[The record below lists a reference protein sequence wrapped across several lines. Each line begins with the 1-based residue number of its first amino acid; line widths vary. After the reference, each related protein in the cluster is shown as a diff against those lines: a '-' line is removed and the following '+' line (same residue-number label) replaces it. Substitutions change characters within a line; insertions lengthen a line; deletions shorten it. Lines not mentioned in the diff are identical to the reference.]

1 MRGGNHMTSESQ
13 QTGRRISLRDVLF
26 IFFYKL
32 PVFELVLGFIVSCT
46 ILLALLKT
54 PVYQAS
60 GQILVKPMLE
70 PSLKLQAPIS
80 TNIRANPVTSQDV
93 NSEVNILKSPQLLRD
108 VVQRLELYRPQ
119 EPSTV
124 WQRWQRWVGETL
136 NAALIASG
144 MRTPLGPVEQAQL
157 ELEKRL
163 EIKPVTLSNTIA
175 VSLRGESPEKIAK
188 IVNTLME
195 TFIDYH
201 IAVFKAKGAREFYT
215 AQAEFY
221 RQRLEEAEAN
231 LEKFKKKW
239 AIIEI
244 NAQNE
249 TNVELLKILNENL
262 TLTLAQI
269 RDRETKIGVQVN
281 NLAKTGEV
289 GALTK
294 DLQNNIVEE
303 LVRVLGPLMAERE
316 RLAVHY
322 QEGSDKLLAMERQI
336 QEIKEKY
343 DRQIKGLVHGA
354 QLDLNGLKKY
364 AKTLQDNMQK
374 LKEQSVLLSQQQIEL
389 DRLLRE
395 VKQNEKLY
403 LLYRDKMEEA
413 RIEEQQEANRV
424 SNVTVTTWAEPP
436 AVPVFPKKTLMVL
449 LAVIIGSIVG
459 LAGTFIS
466 YYLDH
471 AVKTPEE
478 LAWHAGLPVLA
489 TVREMAETPAPALPG
504 QVAKAGG
511 PPLWMLT
518 PAAYPQLHGDYSN
531 MKNNLLLHKQHHG
544 SKLFLFTGPAP
555 GVGVSTTC
563 GNLAV
568 LLARDLLDQRILL
581 VDGNLVDPVVHLAFQ
596 KNRAPGL
603 LDYICQ
609 ASRNPA
615 LTGNPTRAAAA
626 QAAAS
631 QAILEFQQVVQ
642 PTGLANLDLVTLGT
656 QDPQIVSPFDL
667 KKFSEFLQEAQTHYD
682 LILLDGSPLFSSSNS
697 LIIAAQVDGIVMVVE
712 ACHTRYEVVSEM
724 KYLLAR
730 HGNISG
736 GVLNKRQYV
745 IPGSI
750 YKYI

>member
-1 MRGGNHMTSESQ
+1 MTGESQ

-32 PVFELVLGFIVSCT
+32 PVFELILCFIVVCT

-70 PSLKLQAPIS
+70 PSLKLQAPIA
-80 TNIRANPVTSQDV
+80 TNIRANPVTPQDV
-93 NSEVNILKSPQLLRD
+93 NSEVNILKSPQLLRE
-108 VVQRLELYRPQ
+108 VVQRLELHRVQ
-119 EPSTV
+119 EPKTP
-124 WQRWQRWVGETL
+124 WQRWQRWLDDTL
-136 NAALIASG
+136 NAALIALG
-144 MRTPLGPVEQAQL
+144 LRTPVGPVERAQL

-175 VSLRGESPEKIAK
+175 VSLRGESPTEIAK

-215 AQAEFY
+215 AQADFY

-239 AIIEI
+239 SIIEI

-249 TNVELLKILNENL
+249 TNVELLKILHENL
-262 TLTLAQI
+262 TLTQAQI
-269 RDRETKIGVQVN
+269 RDQETKIGVQVN

-316 RLAVHY
+316 RLTVHY
-322 QEGSDKLLAMERQI
+322 QESSDKLLAMDRQI

-343 DRQIKGLVHGA
+343 DRQIKGLVQGA
-354 QLDLNGLKKY
+354 QLDLRGLKKY
-364 AKTLQDNMQK
+364 AKTLQDNIQK
-374 LKEQSVLLSQQQIEL
+374 LQDQSVLLSQQQIEL

-413 RIEEQQEANRV
+413 RIEEQQDANRV
-424 SNVTVTTWAEPP
+424 SNVAVTTWAEPP

-449 LAVIIGSIVG
+449 LAVIIGSVVG
-459 LAGTFIS
+459 LAGTFVS

-478 LAWHAGLPVLA
+478 LAWHTGLPVLA
-489 TVREMAETPAPALPG
+489 TVREMPETPAPVLPG
-504 QVAKAGG
+504 QAGETGG

-518 PAAYPQLHGDYSN
+518 PAAYPQLHGDFGN
-531 MKNNLLLHKQHHG
+531 MKNNLLLHKQRHG
-544 SKLFLFTGPAP
+544 SKVFLFTGPGP
-555 GVGVSTTC
+555 GVGVSTISA
-563 GNLAV
+563 NLAL
-568 LLARDLLDQRILL
+568 LLAKDLLDQKILL
-581 VDGNLVDPVVHLAFQ
+581 VDNNLADPVVHLAFQ
-596 KNRAPGL
+596 KPKAPGL
-603 LDYICQ
+603 LDYVCQ
-609 ASRNPA
+609 SSSAAALASNPTQTTAFQPA
-615 LTGNPTRAAAA
+615 LMAAG
-626 QAAAS
+626 S
-631 QAILEFQQVVQ
+631 MLQQVVQ
-642 PTGLANLDLVTLGT
+642 ASHLANLDLVTLGR
-656 QDPQIVSPFDL
+656 QDPQIVSPYDL
-667 KKFSEFLQEAQTHYD
+667 KSFSEFLQEAQTYYD
-682 LILLDGSPLFSSSNS
+682 LILLDGPPLFSSSHS
-697 LIIAAQVDGIVMVVE
+697 LIIAGQVDGIVMVVE
-712 ACHTRYEVVSEM
+712 ACRTRYEVVREM
-724 KYLLAR
+724 KQLLGR
-730 HGNISG
+730 HGSIIG
-736 GVLNKRQYV
+736 GVLNKRQFV
-745 IPGSI
+745 IPSSI